1 MCKKTVKKDEE
12 VIIHIPVELF
22 EEAGIQ
28 CKNGYAMYCRDGE
41 IVIKELIDD
50 EDEYYDDNENDE
62 CNDHCIEGC
71 EHFGNPSCG
80 SEEKGLDSIIISIS
94 FKDPG
99 SQSSR
104 SLLFNIDT
112 AIING
117 TLNKLTEDDQ
127 VGLGFCLS
135 LSICNFLEAKSK
147 ESKQ

>member
-1 MCKKTVKKDEE
+1 MCKKTVKKVEE

-28 CKNGYAMYCRDGE
+28 CDNGYAMYCRDGE

-50 EDEYYDDNENDE
+50 EDEYYDDDENDE
-62 CNDHCIEGC
+62 SNDHCIEGC

-94 FKDPG
+94 FKEPG
-99 SQSSR
+99 SKSSR
-104 SLLFNIDT
+104 PLIFNIDT

-117 TLNKLTEDDQ
+117 TLNKLTEDDH

-135 LSICNFLEAKSK
+135 LSICNFLEAKAN